1 MARWVAGLGAVGR
14 LCRYLWQER
23 LWWMIPV
30 VIVLLV
36 IGGFVLI
43 SQSSA
48 VAPYIY
54 TLF

>member
-1 MARWVAGLGAVGR
+1 MSRLTSQMGIVGR

-23 LWWMIPV
+23 LWWLIPAV
-30 VIVLLV
+30 AILLILGALIV
-36 IGGFVLI
+36 F

-48 VAPYIY
+48 VAPFIY

>member
-1 MARWVAGLGAVGR
+1 MARWVAGLGVIGR

-23 LWWMIPV
+23 LWLMIPM

-36 IGGFVLI
+36 FGGLVLF

-48 VAPYIY
+48 VAPFIY